1 MISILNLHNNKPHFD
16 YDVEID
22 RTSILG
28 NKYYMKDESCRD
40 KVCDDYDKW
49 FKQKLYKNDDP
60 EFKAELNRLL
70 LLYVKHGKL
79 RLFCWCAPQRC
90 HGRTIKK
97 YIENMSWGFK
107 F

>member
-1 MISILNLHNNKPHFD
+1 MISILNLHNNKPHCD
-16 YDVEID
+16 YDVVID

-28 NKYYMKDESCRD
+28 NKHFMKDESQRD
-40 KVCDDYDKW
+40 KVCDDYEKW
-49 FKQKLYKNDDP
+49 FKEKLFEDDKS
-60 EFKAELNRLL
+60 FKAELDRL
-70 LLYVKHGKL
+70 YNIYIKFGKL